1 MTQELGPRVHLTP
14 EQRFRGGLDPW
25 PELIE
30 GPSRRAVLREVGRA
44 VAAGELAASGPL
56 EHAGGGRYRVAVWRI
71 RERAVAP
78 AWRRPVLVV
87 AGTVVVLGGLA
98 ALGWWLAGM
107 ATAAL
112 SAVSV
117 PLVATVA
124 ALLWLASRALSSSSG
139 GGCETTV
146 TVTHR
151 HRS

>member
-1 MTQELGPRVHLTP
+1 MTQELENTGPRAYPVP
-14 EQRFRGGLDPW
+14 RGFRPW

-56 EHAGGGRYRVAVWRI
+56 EHVGGGRYQVAVWRI

-78 AWRRPVLVV
+78 RWRKPVLVAAGA
-87 AGTVVVLGGLA
+87 AGTLGGLA
-98 ALGWWLAGM
+98 LLGWWAAG
-107 ATAAL
+107 AVTVAL
-112 SAVSV
+112 GAVSV
-117 PLVATVA
+117 PFLVGLGAAA
-124 ALLWLASRALSSSSG
+124 ALLWLALRRGNSG

-151 HRS
+151 HRH